1 MTLSYIEKYIFD
13 VLLNENDQFI
23 EPLLKMSRFC
33 IVNMAFVRNEGV
45 HISDAYSLLSFNLWF
60 IAIIPMVTSAAQS
73 YAEMLQKMLVVRTNS
88 LFFKRRLCS
97 AANGIIASS
106 SCGSIAYD

>member
-1 MTLSYIEKYIFD
+1 
-13 VLLNENDQFI
+13 
-23 EPLLKMSRFC
+23 
-33 IVNMAFVRNEGV
+33 
-45 HISDAYSLLSFNLWF
+45 
-60 IAIIPMVTSAAQS
+60 MVTSAAQS